1 MKPRRD
7 RRNCD
12 HTPAAPGWT
21 RLEAVFRNQLE
32 GLITARTAIA
42 AEIAAQAPRG
52 PCASSAGA
60 QNLPTPADVD
70 DEFGQLGGG
79 ALRGA

>member
-1 MKPRRD
+1 VKPRRD

-42 AEIAAQAPRG
+42 AEIAAQGRAVH
-52 PCASSAGA
+52 A
-60 QNLPTPADVD
+60 QALLVHKTTPADVD

>member
-1 MKPRRD
+1 M
-7 RRNCD
+7 
-12 HTPAAPGWT
+12 
-21 RLEAVFRNQLE
+21 
-32 GLITARTAIA
+32 ARTAIA

-70 DEFGQLGGG
+70 DEFGLW
-79 ALRGA
+79 APLRGALVIACPLLFQPGLGSRINPVLCLRLGKKVLTNID